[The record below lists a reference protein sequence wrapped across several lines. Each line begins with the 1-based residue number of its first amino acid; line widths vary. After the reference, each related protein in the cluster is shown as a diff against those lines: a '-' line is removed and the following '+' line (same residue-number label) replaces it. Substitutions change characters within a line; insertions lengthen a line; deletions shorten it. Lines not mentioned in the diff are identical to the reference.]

1 MNALSRWIAFATAAA
16 LLAPLPA
23 ARAFTDANAALKE
36 AAADRSARVLV
47 TGKAAAPVRTVWVP
61 PTAKSLDGF
70 KPVLPADRADPS
82 PRAPALARADVKR

>member
-1 MNALSRWIAFATAAA
+1 MNALSRWIASATAAA

-23 ARAFTDANAALKE
+23 ARAFSDGNAALKE
-36 AAADRSARVLV
+36 AAADRSARVVV

-70 KPVLPADRADPS
+70 KPVLPADRAEPV
-82 PRAPALARADVKR
+82 PPAPALARADVRR